1 MRGFLVYMSKN
12 VASAMIPA
20 LSISHGMS
28 FLTLSLCGESEELSD
43 IRYGYDLVIA
53 R

>member
-1 MRGFLVYMSKN
+1 MRGFIVYMSKN

-28 FLTLSLCGESEELSD
+28 FLTLSLCGGSEELSN
-43 IRYGYDLVIA
+43 IRYCKDLDG
-53 R
+53 